1 MSKLHNRAQSN
12 KDADFLLKIGLVSGQ
27 SIEHLGSTLRVT
39 NISNLFLS
47 CYLSDVLQI
56 SRDIML
62 AHLLEREFPVVFVRN
77 LSVVGM

>member
-1 MSKLHNRAQSN
+1 
-12 KDADFLLKIGLVSGQ
+12 
-27 SIEHLGSTLRVT
+27 LRVT

-62 AHLLEREFPVVFVRN
+62 AHLLEREVPVVFVRN